1 MTIDSKTIHVPALPL
16 ALGGKRL
23 GKRADP
29 PRIGEHGR
37 ELLAELGCSPQEIE
51 RLRDRRI
58 VALP

>member
-1 MTIDSKTIHVPALPL
+1 VPALPL
-16 ALGGKRL
+16 ALNGKRL

-29 PRIGEHGR
+29 PAIGQHGR

-51 RLRDRRI
+51 TLRDRRI